1 MNCQMMVHK
10 LWKNYIVWITML
22 SDDDDDKD
30 FIIKYRRVLRDNF
43 FRMSQH

>member
-22 SDDDDDKD
+22 SDDDDKD